1 MIKKR
6 KRYVKSR
13 TSPKGGK
20 RGCLCADGLTY
31 SSKCCDGSL
40 EAQGIGNITLGQT
53 DSAGTIISQDT
64 TSTTSSTST
73 SLPSQGNS
81 IIVSQDTTNT
91 IVNSSSTAIVSMA
104 ITPGIYSVGDS
115 LPLVATFNQEVTVET
130 SGGTPTIDVSIDEN
144 TREFSY
150 TEGSGTDDLTF
161 EYTLVED
168 DAAFETVE
176 VASDIQ
182 LNGGSIIDG
191 GGDPVETT
199 TESIVI
205 ETVDVTPPQIV
216 ITTPEVIPNANES
229 TIYRYPKA
237 IKDSGANILLQTYD
251 FMTASEIN
259 TYHGTTYY
267 NSDFFSFYV
276 DTSSIEIGSF
286 LYTSAPSIFDENN
299 THRSGGA
306 TVYTPWAD
314 LDDVN
319 YVSLKSNII
328 NFILDGLWNL
338 YPVYK
343 FEKIDGYLRC
353 TEIISEPPL

>member
-1 MIKKR
+1 MKKIKETAS
-6 KRYVKSR
+6 YS
-13 TSPKGGK
+13 SPKGGQ
-20 RGCLCADGLTY
+20 RGCLCRDGKTY
-31 SSKCCDGSL
+31 SRKCCNGTMR
-40 EAQGIGNITLGQT
+40 AQGLGKITLTGI
-53 DSAGTIISQDT
+53 DSAGTIT
-64 TSTTSSTST
+64 
-73 SLPSQGNS
+73 
-81 IIVSQDTTNT
+81 SQDTTNT
-91 IVNSSSTAIVSMA
+91 VSSTSTDVPSLGSSTINVIDTTNTVVNSSSTAIVSMA
-104 ITPGIYSVGDS
+104 ITPGTYSVGDS

-229 TIYRYPKA
+229 TIYRYPGV

-267 NSDFFSFYV
+267 NSDFYAFYV

-306 TVYTPWAD
+306 TVYTPWAE

-319 YVSLKSNII
+319 YVSLKSGSI
-328 NFILDGLWNL
+328 NFILDGLWDL

-353 TEIISEPPL
+353 TEIISSGPL